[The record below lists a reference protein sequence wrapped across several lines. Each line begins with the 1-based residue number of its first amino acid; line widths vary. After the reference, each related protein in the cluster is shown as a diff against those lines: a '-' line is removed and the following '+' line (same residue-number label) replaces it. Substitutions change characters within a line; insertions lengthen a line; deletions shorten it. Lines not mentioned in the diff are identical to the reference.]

1 MSLPRRPESRAIA
14 LPEVGSPLRLAQ
26 AVHTA
31 ASPWIRIRLAERSDV
46 THWLLDLSNRG

>member
-1 MSLPRRPESRAIA
+1 MSLPRRPESQVTA
-14 LPEVGSPLRLAQ
+14 LAELSPPLRVAQ

-31 ASPWIRIRLAERSDV
+31 ASPWIRVSLAARSDV